1 MNEIKLS
8 FTQNEVDALL
18 QLIDT
23 AIKAQGLQ
31 VSEAG
36 TFLANKITEQSK
48 DQIVLPEEKSSEVE

>member
-1 MNEIKLS
+1 MNEIKIS

-18 QLIDT
+18 QLIDV
-23 AIKAQGLQ
+23 AIKSQGLQ

-48 DQIVLPEEKSSEVE
+48 GQIDTPKEDSSDTE